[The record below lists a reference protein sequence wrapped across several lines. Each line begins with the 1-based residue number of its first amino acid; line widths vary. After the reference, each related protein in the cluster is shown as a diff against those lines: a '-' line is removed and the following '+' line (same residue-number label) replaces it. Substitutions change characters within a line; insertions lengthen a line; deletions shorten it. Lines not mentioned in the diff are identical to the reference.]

1 MLNNYIG
8 GGQVFLHKL
17 RMLRQ
22 VLGTTIIVSMF
33 VGGSLAWNF
42 NDSSKSRQIDWDGAV
57 TYAKAK
63 ITLAIHPALSAIA
76 IGKSKA
82 NVDAYSNGK
91 LWKKRMLASSVLTS
105 NRFRLAWFNA
115 MQASKL
121 LALKAIGLGVGA
133 GFFVFLLWSRFGR
146 GLKTE
151 KTKEGSGVILT
162 PEQVR
167 SKLKLLGKC
176 SDFYIGKMP
185 LVKDM
190 ETRHFLVTGAT
201 GSGKTNLIHNLL
213 PQVEQKKQPA
223 IVIDQTGEMIAKY
236 YNKERGDIIFN
247 PFDERGQEWDFWAD
261 CSEVTDLETF
271 AQILIGFSSRKANH
285 SSGGND
291 FWEASAVSIF
301 VDCALV
307 MQERDKL
314 SVTELIQMIA
324 TSDNDQLE
332 FLLQRKPSAKYFG
345 KDNAKTVASM
355 LSVLMTNIKPLRFLQ
370 DAGKGNSFSMQQHFK
385 NIQNGSGAWLFL
397 ATKPSN
403 RQLTLPLIACLTELA
418 MMRLM
423 NLGIDARRRV
433 WFVID
438 ELPALGKLPSLSTLM
453 AEGRKYGACV
463 VAGMQSLNQLYSGY
477 GHYDGST
484 IFGQF
489 GTSFFFRSTE
499 PSIAKM
505 VSSMCGTETI
515 TRQQKNTSFGANEFR
530 DGVSY
535 NEQEQKKALIEADD
549 LASLSAGQCYVL
561 LPEPKV
567 RLAKINTKEVTIPT
581 KQPGFIARPLS
592 AVDSRTTRTTEATSA
607 QIEQQK
613 QLKDESE
620 TEDNK
625 DAAISPKTKEDDL
638 EINHNH

>member
-8 GGQVFLHKL
+8 GGQVFLHKV

-22 VLGTTIIVSMF
+22 VLGTTMIVALF
-33 VGGSLAWNF
+33 VGIGLAWSF
-42 NDSSKSRQIDWDGAV
+42 NTSSAKQQVDWDGAI
-57 TYAKAK
+57 TYAKAR
-63 ITLAIHPALSAIA
+63 LAVVAHPALSLIA

-82 NVDAYSNGK
+82 NVDAYSYGRV
-91 LWKKRMLASSVLTS
+91 WKKRMLTSSVLTS
-105 NRFRLAWFNA
+105 NRFQTAWVNA
-115 MQASKL
+115 LEVLKL
-121 LALKAIGLGVGA
+121 LAIKSSLFGISA
-133 GFFVFLLWSRFGR
+133 GFVVFLLWSRFGR
-146 GLKTE
+146 GLKSE
-151 KTKEGSGVILT
+151 KKKEGSGVVLT

-167 SKLKLLGKC
+167 SKLKSLGQC
-176 SDFYIGKMP
+176 SDFHIGKMP

-247 PFDERGQEWDFWAD
+247 PFDLRGSNWDFWTD
-261 CSEVTDLETF
+261 CKAHEDLETF
-271 AQILIGFSSRKANH
+271 AQILIGFNSRKNNH
-285 SSGGND
+285 SSGSND
-291 FWEASAVSIF
+291 FWESSAVSIF
-301 VDCALV
+301 VDCAQV
-307 MQERDKL
+307 MQARNKL
-314 SVTELIQMIA
+314 SIRELMQMIA
-324 TSDNDQLE
+324 GSDNEQLA
-332 FLLQRKPSAKYFG
+332 FLLQSKPSVKYFS

-370 DAGKGNSFSMQQHFK
+370 DGTSDNSFSMQQHFK
-385 NIQNGSGAWLFL
+385 NIQDGSDAWLFL

-423 NLGIDARRRV
+423 NLGIDAKRKV

-438 ELPALGKLPSLSTLM
+438 ELPALGRLPSLTTLM

-463 VAGMQSLNQLYSGY
+463 LAGMQSLNQLYSGY

-489 GTSFFFRSTE
+489 GTLFFFRNTE

-535 NEQEQKKALIEADD
+535 NEQQQKKALIEVDD
-549 LASLSAGQCYVL
+549 LAALSTGQCYVL

-567 RLAKINTKEVTIPT
+567 RLAKIRTKEVLVPT
-581 KQPGFIARPLS
+581 KQPGFIAGSLS
-592 AVDSRTTRTTEATSA
+592 AVGSGATRITEATNV
-607 QIEQQK
+607 QIKQQK
-613 QLKDESE
+613 QFKDESE
-620 TEDNK
+620 TED
-625 DAAISPKTKEDDL
+625 DEETTISLKTNDDGL
-638 EINHNH
+638 EINHK